1 MNTLVKIL
9 SWVALKCNQNK
20 YMNALKNAF
29 QSYMPATIVG
39 AIGMFWTNVL
49 INDHAGLGAIFP
61 PIMILKVF
69 NPIFKAMNYA
79 TISCISIGI
88 ILLVA
93 NEIAQANGDEGYYS
107 SVLAFVCWIIATPHT
122 LYASDIST
130 QYYTSTGRLVH
141 VPLEGNITIPHHIGL
156 QLKDFMTQGISMD
169 YTSSSG
175 LFTAIIIGIV
185 ATELYYFF
193 RKNEIFLI
201 KLPDQVST
209 NQVLSFMNIIPTLLT
224 TFIIG
229 AISQICIISTGGSL
243 NTLIYKMI
251 QSPLQL
257 MAGDNLIAVL
267 FLHVIIMLFWIV
279 GFHGQNLMSP
289 IVEVI
294 YRPLLYVNM
303 AAFDAGL
310 RGREIPYIFNTSMF
324 QMFGYIGG
332 SGCTLGLVL
341 CILLFS
347 KRHDNHIVAN
357 VSLVPGIMNINETV
371 IFGMPLVLNPILD
384 IPFILAPLASLTVGY
399 FLIRI
404 GFCPHIVAEV
414 PWVMPPVIY
423 GFLVTGGSVFGAISQ
438 ILCFLITMVIY
449 APFLAIYER
458 NQKKQEYIY

>member
-1 MNTLVKIL
+1 MDTLVNIL
-9 SWVALKCNQNK
+9 AWVASKCGQNK

-49 INDHAGLGAIFP
+49 INDQGGLGAIFP
-61 PIMILKVF
+61 PIMILKIF
-69 NPIFKAMNYA
+69 NPIFEAMNYA

-88 ILLVA
+88 IILIA
-93 NEIAQANGDEGYYS
+93 YEIAQANGDDSYYS
-107 SVLAFVCWIIATPHT
+107 SILAVICWIIATPHT
-122 LYASDIST
+122 ISASNINT
-130 QYYTSTGRLVH
+130 QYYTASGRIVH
-141 VPLEGNITIPHHIGL
+141 VSLKNFVHLPQGI
-156 QLKDFMTQGISMD
+156 QLKNFITQGIKID

-175 LFTAIIIGIV
+175 LFTAIIIAIL
-185 ATELYYFF
+185 ATEIYYFF
-193 RKNEIFLI
+193 RKNEIFVI

-209 NQVLSFMNIIPTLLT
+209 NQVLSFMNIVPTCLT
-224 TFIIG
+224 AIIIG
-229 AISQICIISTGGSL
+229 AISQICIMSTGCSL

-267 FLHVIIMLFWIV
+267 LLYIMISVFWIL

-289 IVEVI
+289 IIESV

-310 RGREIPYIFNTSMF
+310 RGKDIPYIFNTSMF
-324 QMFGYIGG
+324 HMFGSIGG

-341 CILLFS
+341 CILFFS

-357 VSLVPGIMNINETV
+357 VSLVPGLMSINEMV

-404 GFCPHIVAEV
+404 GFCPHVIAEV

-423 GFLVTGGSVFGAISQ
+423 GFLVTGGNIFGAISQ
-438 ILCFLITMVIY
+438 ILCLMITMVIY

-458 NQKKQEYIY
+458 KQKKQEYIY